1 MNSISE
7 SRLEHDRLLALHF
20 YATRFFQSQLAG
32 SWVPDYLTGRGFGR
46 NVQDLWQVGYAP
58 AGRDALTRRLRS
70 AGFPDS
76 LIVAGGLARQSPRG
90 GLADTFRDRAILPI
104 RAPDGNV
111 IAFIGRAP
119 EHAGPDVPKYLN
131 SPATLIYRK
140 GDALFGRLRAQSA
153 LEARAMPVIAE
164 GPFDVMAIAVA
175 GRHRYAP
182 AAPCGTALTAHQ
194 VEVLNQACDLG
205 ETGVLVAFDAD
216 AAGQRA
222 AIRAYRLLRPVTDR
236 IAAVTFAAG
245 TDPAQILRDHGAAG
259 LAATLDRRR
268 RPLADLV
275 VDAATGN
282 WTPRLPFAEGQ
293 IGALRAIA
301 PVIAAMPPRDVA
313 RQVARLAQR
322 LGLDHAMV
330 TEAVTDALTQ
340 LISGRNQARTSSLD
354 FPASA
359 RHNAAEGTMPVA
371 DPASRR
377 AAPGTHQA
385 DLRTGRIPR

>member
-1 MNSISE
+1 MNGARE
-7 SRLEHDRLLALHF
+7 SGLEHDRLLALHF
-20 YATRFFQSQLAG
+20 YATRFFQSQMAG
-32 SWVPDYLTGRGFGR
+32 NWVPDYLTGRGFGR
-46 NVQDLWQVGYAP
+46 NVQNLWQVGYAP
-58 AGRDALTRRLRS
+58 AGRDALTRHLRS

-76 LIVAGGLARQSPRG
+76 LIEAGGLARRSRHG
-90 GLADTFRDRAILPI
+90 GLADTFRDRAVLPI

-140 GDALFGRLRAQSA
+140 GDALFGRLRAWRA
-153 LEARAMPVIAE
+153 LEAEAMPVIAE

-182 AAPCGTALTAHQ
+182 ATPCGTALTVHQ
-194 VEVLNQACDLG
+194 VDVLNQACDLG

-216 AAGQRA
+216 TAGQRA
-222 AIRAYRLLRPVTDR
+222 AIRAYRLLCPVTDR
-236 IAAVTFAAG
+236 IAAVSFAAG
-245 TDPAQILRDHGAAG
+245 TDPAQILRDHGPAE

-275 VDAATGN
+275 VDAEMGN
-282 WTPRLPFAEGQ
+282 WTPWLSYAEGQ
-293 IGALRAIA
+293 IGALRATA
-301 PVIAAMPPRDVA
+301 PVIAAMPSRDVA
-313 RQVARLAQR
+313 RQVARLAQQ

-354 FPASA
+354 FPAGA
-359 RHNAAEGTMPVA
+359 RHRAADVTMPVA

-377 AAPGTHQA
+377 AAPGAYHA
-385 DLRTGRIPR
+385 GLRSGRIPR